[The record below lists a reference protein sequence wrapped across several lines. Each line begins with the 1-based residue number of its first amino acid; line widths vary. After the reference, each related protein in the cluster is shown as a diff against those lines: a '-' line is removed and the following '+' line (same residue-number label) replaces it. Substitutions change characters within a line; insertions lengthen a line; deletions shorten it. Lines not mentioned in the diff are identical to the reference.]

1 MGGRRKIQHCQM
13 FVAPASPDVT
23 SQFRIFLSR
32 DLSETVDIATV

>member
-1 MGGRRKIQHCQM
+1 LGIDS
-13 FVAPASPDVT
+13 SPDVT